1 MAGLRL
7 EVREFR
13 DLARFR
19 WVLTDGSGAFLADHE
34 VRLDPASWQYE
45 AFGDLR
51 WYLQWHCVPDRRAED
66 EARIVGEV
74 GAWIGTHVLGPSVG
88 DALAR
93 RRPAIV
99 RVVVPP
105 EAAELLYRPLEL
117 AHAQGRPLA
126 VQDVTLVIQGSPA
139 GDRHTGPEPVG
150 ERLRVLGLFSLPEGG
165 RSLNLRRERAE
176 LVRRVAA
183 IGKATDVRVLQYG
196 VTRER
201 LREILKEAEG
211 WDIIHVSGHGR
222 PGSLVLET
230 AAGQPDVV
238 TGPELARLL
247 DVARR
252 RLKLVTVSACW
263 SGAMLADEQRRLL
276 ELPAR
281 AHDDPAERDAGDGT
295 PSTVP
300 GALATELADR
310 LGCAVLAMR
319 YPVGDDFALALSGKL
334 YSLLADEGQPLPRA
348 VGITLRELSPR
359 ADQTEPAGGE
369 AGTGAFPALSLATP
383 ALFGGLAAD
392 LRLAAPSRQDPA
404 RQDTER
410 RTMAGFPPEPPR
422 FVGRTAV
429 LARASTALAPRSG
442 VPGVLLHGMP
452 GGGKSA
458 CALELAYGHEHAFER
473 LLWYKAP
480 DEGMTID
487 GALTD
492 FALTLERYV
501 DGLQMAQVLVSTEAL
516 AAFLPQLTE
525 LMEQR
530 RLLIVIDNLES
541 LLSEADSWRDDRWG
555 AVIGAMTGHS
565 GLGRV
570 ILTSRRVPTA
580 AAPGLHVEAVDVLTE
595 DEALLLAREMPN
607 LSALKLGK
615 VPGLAPKVA
624 RRLAGN
630 AIAIARG
637 HPKLLEL
644 AEGQAATPDDLLKLV
659 KTGDQAWRSRGR
671 VPDGFFAGEDEAS
684 DADFLDVLATWAQHV
699 TMTLQP
705 AGRDLFWLLCCL
717 EECDRIVPTVS
728 TIWRHLWR
736 DLGRDGRSPKP
747 DQGYAAI
754 TARGL
759 SAARSEG
766 QWYEVHPEVA
776 AAGRAQAGQ
785 SFRDTVDAHAA
796 AFFKAMY
803 LSVSD
808 HHGDGRVDTQR
819 AVRAGLSAIPY
830 LMRQEEWENA
840 AFLAGRATSLES
852 TRANALAVL
861 SHVEQ
866 ITRHDPSQADLL
878 AQVSKLITAAKLGES
893 GRTGKALAPAD
904 QSTEDSK
911 QADSSFWNQLND
923 KVKGLQK
930 LNAMGVP
937 DLVRHQVQQLLS
949 GLPAIPSGDDAL
961 YARRV
966 RETLLDAGRQAAV
979 QLEHWE
985 EALSVNVTQLASMR
999 ERRAPATE
1007 TASVR
1012 VNNYFPL
1019 LNLGRSQEA
1028 LDLLSE
1034 CYRAFQDA
1042 SELKGIAVA
1051 LTGLGIVEDH
1061 RGHGDQAIRFAS
1073 DALRYD
1079 YMIGDVRAIASGYKN
1094 LGTYLAV
1101 HAGQPARA
1109 VACHL
1114 VFGLLEFFSGGAA
1127 TGLNR
1132 LAHDAAVDLRKHGAN
1147 AHLPE
1152 SVVALCRQA
1161 GDIPGGDLPGLIGR
1175 LSEPEQAEQALRI
1188 LIDRAH
1194 RIVRN
1199 TPPDGTGG
1207 SAPADAMGSSTPADR
1222 RSRARLR
1229 WPWRRRR

>member
-1 MAGLRL
+1 VAGLRL

-19 WVLTDGSGAFLADHE
+19 WVLQDASGVYLADHE

-51 WYLQWHCVPDRRAED
+51 RYLRWHCAPDRRAED
-66 EARIVGEV
+66 EARIVDEV
-74 GAWIGTHVLGPSVG
+74 SAWIGTHVLGPAVG

-93 RRPAIV
+93 RRPATV
-99 RVVVPP
+99 RVVVPT
-105 EAAELLYRPLEL
+105 EAAGLLYRPLEL

-126 VQDVTLVIQGSPA
+126 VQDVTLVMQGSPA
-139 GDRHTGPEPVG
+139 GDRGTGPEPVG

-196 VTRER
+196 VTRDR
-201 LREILKEAEG
+201 LREILEETEG

-230 AAGQPDVV
+230 AVGQPDLI
-238 TGPELARLL
+238 TAPELAGLL

-295 PSTVP
+295 PSTIP
-300 GALATELADR
+300 SALATELTDR

-334 YSLLADEGQPLPRA
+334 YSLLANEGQPLPRA
-348 VGITLRELSPR
+348 VGITLRELSSQVDR
-359 ADQTEPAGGE
+359 TEPAGGK
-369 AGTGAFPALSLATP
+369 AGSGAFPALSLATP

-392 LRLAAPSRQDPA
+392 LRLAAPSRRGPA
-404 RQDTER
+404 SQHTER
-410 RTMAGFPPEPPR
+410 LTMAGFPPELTR

-442 VPGVLLHGMP
+442 VPGVILHGMP

-473 LLWYKAP
+473 LVWYKAP
-480 DEGMTID
+480 DEAMAID

-501 DGLQMAQVLVSTEAL
+501 DGLQMAHVLGSAEAL
-516 AAFLPQLTE
+516 SAFLPQLTG

-541 LLSEADSWRDDRWG
+541 LLSQAGSWRDDRWG
-555 AVIGAMTGHS
+555 AVIAAMTGHS
-565 GLGRV
+565 GLGRI
-570 ILTSRRVPTA
+570 ILTSRCVPGA
-580 AAPGLHVEAVDVLTE
+580 AAAGLHVEAVDMLTAN
-595 DEALLLAREMPN
+595 EALLLAREMPN
-607 LSALKLGK
+607 LSALKQGM
-615 VPGLAPKVA
+615 VAGLAPKVA
-624 RRLAGN
+624 RRLARN

-644 AEGQAATPDDLLKLV
+644 AEGQAATPDDLLKLM

-671 VPDGFFAGEDEAS
+671 VPDGFFAGDDEAS
-684 DADFLDVLATWAQHV
+684 DADFLDVLATWAEHV

-705 AGRDLFWLLCCL
+705 AARDLFWLLCCL
-717 EECDRIVPTVS
+717 EERDRIVSTVS
-728 TIWRHLWR
+728 AIWSHLWQH
-736 DLGRDGRSPKP
+736 LGRDGQPPEP

-754 TARGL
+754 AARGL
-759 SAARSEG
+759 SAARDEG
-766 QWYEVHPEVA
+766 QWHEVHPQVA

-785 SFRDTVDAHAA
+785 PFRDAVDAQAG
-796 AFFKAMY
+796 AFWKALY
-803 LSVSD
+803 LYVSRPD
-808 HHGDGRVDTQR
+808 GDRMVDTQL
-819 AVRAGLSAIPY
+819 AVLAGLSAIPY
-830 LMRQEEWENA
+830 LIRQEEWENA
-840 AFLAGRATSLES
+840 AFLADRVTSLES

-861 SHVEQ
+861 SQVEQ
-866 ITRHDPSQADLL
+866 ITRHDPSQAGVL
-878 AQVSKLITAAKLGES
+878 AQVSKLITPAKPGES
-893 GRTGKALAPAD
+893 GRTGSPLAPAV
-904 QSTEDSK
+904 QSTEDSE
-911 QADSSFWNQLND
+911 QADPSFWNQLNGN
-923 KVKGLQK
+923 VKNLQA
-930 LNAMGVP
+930 LNTMGVP

-949 GLPAIPSGDDAL
+949 DLPALPSGDDAL
-961 YARRV
+961 HARRV
-966 RETLLDAGRQAAV
+966 REALLDAGRQAAM

-985 EALSVNVTQLASMR
+985 EALSLSATQLASMH

-1012 VNNYFPL
+1012 VNDYFPL

-1028 LDLLSE
+1028 LELLHD
-1034 CYRAFQDA
+1034 CYQAFQDA
-1042 SELKGIAVA
+1042 SDLKGIAIA
-1051 LTGLGIVEDH
+1051 LGGLGVVEDH

-1073 DALRYD
+1073 DALRYG
-1079 YMIGDVRAIASGYKN
+1079 YMIGDERAIASGYCE

-1114 VFGLLEFFSGGAA
+1114 VFGLLEYLSGAGA

-1132 LAHDAAVDLRKHGAN
+1132 LAHDAAVDLRKHGAK
-1147 AHLPE
+1147 AGLPV
-1152 SVVALCRQA
+1152 SVAALCRQA
-1161 GDIPGGDLPGLIGR
+1161 GDIPGCDLPGLIGR
-1175 LSEPEQAEQALRI
+1175 LSPEPDQAEQALRV
-1188 LIDRAH
+1188 LIARAK

-1199 TPPDGTGG
+1199 TPA
-1207 SAPADAMGSSTPADR
+1207 SDR
-1222 RSRARLR
+1222 SHARPH